1 MKLALVQ
8 EGDDF
13 GIYDD
18 AARRAGR
25 ETKFGMLNLNQ
36 ADVTIEAQAD
46 APRGL
51 PVGSYDSL
59 ESALLALRE
68 AGFEFEKY
76 Q

>member
-36 ADVTIEAQAD
+36 ADVTIEVETA
-46 APRGL
+46 APQGL
-51 PVGSYDSL
+51 PAGSYDSF
-59 ESALLALRE
+59 ESALLALKE
-68 AGFEFEKY
+68 AGFDFEKY